1 MSQLSFAQKI
11 KEHPNIW
18 LLAFGYF
25 FFYTPYSAMTKALSK
40 GLLPGS
46 TGSISGFE
54 LLPTVIIG
62 TLIMFLLIITM
73 MGWWKHAG
81 RVKVFGFG
89 IPFATSKWTFFSGVG
104 AAAIIATTTLAYT
117 FEGISIVFAA
127 LLMRGGVLL
136 MAPLWD
142 TFYKREVRWY
152 SWVAFGLSF
161 IALIMLFSEK
171 GGYLL
176 TLIAALNILT
186 YLSGY
191 FFRLRFMT
199 GKVKVNSKAVSYKFF
214 IEEMLAAMSVLLVV
228 PLILALIGQGT
239 IMQELRYG
247 FTTFIQSNLAI
258 PALIIGALYSC
269 LYIFGTRIYLD
280 HRENTFCIPINRCSS
295 LLAGVVASFIL
306 GFIFNESFVSSM
318 QLISAS
324 VLIISILFL
333 SYPAFSKKE
342 QLLNAFTPPER
353 NFVFVCSSN
362 TSRSPMAQAI
372 CIDEMTKLLRRKGI
386 DYSNANMN
394 VWSAGLAA
402 KQGTPL
408 SSNAKKALHKLKVP
422 IIPHTSKN
430 LEFGDIEK
438 ADTIF
443 CMSLDQKAAIL
454 KEFPAAERKV
464 TCLDEQTGIQNPAGG
479 DVEKYLKCAQQ
490 IKGVVKQKVTVPRLL
505 KVDF

>member
-1 MSQLSFAQKI
+1 MSKLNFVQKI
-11 KEHPNIW
+11 KKHPNIW

-46 TGSISGFE
+46 TGTISGFE

-62 TLIMFLLIITM
+62 TLLMFLIIITV

-81 RVKVFGFG
+81 RIEVLGLK
-89 IPFATSKWTFFSGVG
+89 IPFATSKWTFLSGIG

-161 IALIMLFSEK
+161 TALIMLFSEK

-199 GKVKVNSKAVSYKFF
+199 GKVKVNSQAVSYKFF
-214 IEEMLAAMSVLLVV
+214 IEEMLAAMLVLLVV

-239 IMQELRYG
+239 IMLALRSG
-247 FTTFIQSNLAI
+247 FTTFIRSSLAI

-280 HRENTFCIPINRCSS
+280 HRENTFCIPINRCAS
-295 LLAGVVASFIL
+295 LLAGVVAAFIL
-306 GFIFNESFVSSM
+306 GFLFDDSFVSNT

-324 VLIISILFL
+324 VLILSILFL
-333 SYPAFSKKE
+333 SYPVFSKKE
-342 QLLNAFTPPER
+342 QDLYAFTPPER

-372 CIDEMTKLLRRKGI
+372 CIDEMTKLLRRRGI
-386 DYSNANMN
+386 DFSNANMN
-394 VWSAGLAA
+394 VWSAGLTAN
-402 KQGTPL
+402 QGAPL
-408 SSNAKKALHKLKVP
+408 SNNAKLALNKLK
-422 IIPHTSKN
+422 IPVIAHASKN
-430 LEFGDIEK
+430 LDTQDIEK

-443 CMSLDQKAAIL
+443 CMSENQKQEII
-454 KEFPAAERKV
+454 KVFPLAKNKV
-464 TCLDEQTGIQNPAGG
+464 TCLNEEIGIANPAGG
-479 DVEKYLKCAQQ
+479 DLKSYLDCAQQ
-490 IKGVVKQKVTVPRLL
+490 IKGVIKEKVTVPQLL
-505 KVDF
+505 KY

>member
-1 MSQLSFAQKI
+1 MSQLSFAQKL

-46 TGSISGFE
+46 TGTISGFE

-62 TLIMFLLIITM
+62 TLIMFLIIITV

-81 RVKVFGFG
+81 RIEVLGVK

-161 IALIMLFSEK
+161 MALIMLFSEK

-199 GKVKVNSKAVSYKFF
+199 GKVKVNNKAVSYKFF
-214 IEEMLAAMSVLLVV
+214 IEEMLAAMLVLLVV
-228 PLILALIGQGT
+228 PIVLAIIGQGT
-239 IMQELRYG
+239 IMEELRYG
-247 FTTFIQSNLAI
+247 FTTFIQSSLAI
-258 PALIIGALYSC
+258 PALIIGILYSC

-295 LLAGVVASFIL
+295 LLAGVVASFVL
-306 GFIFNESFVSSM
+306 GFIFNESFVSNM
-318 QLISAS
+318 QLISAG

-333 SYPAFSKKE
+333 SFPAFSKKE
-342 QLLNAFTPPER
+342 QRLNTFTPPER

-394 VWSAGLAA
+394 VWSAGLTAT
-402 KQGTPL
+402 QGTPL
-408 SSNAKKALHKLKVP
+408 SANAKLALGKLKVP
-422 IIPHTSKN
+422 VIAHASKN
-430 LEFGDIEK
+430 LETSDIEK

-443 CMSLDQKAAIL
+443 CMSSDQKQKIINT
-454 KEFPAAERKV
+454 FPIAENKV
-464 TCLDEQTGIQNPAGG
+464 TCLDEQIGIQNPAGG
-479 DVEKYLKCAQQ
+479 DLKNYLACAQQ
-490 IKGVVKQKVTVPRLL
+490 IRGIIKQKVTVPQLL
-505 KVDF
+505 KTDF